1 MNNTHPV
8 QNIWVG
14 VDPAKQGSERSVK
27 MMSVE
32 SMELM
37 LNEARMDERKNQAA
51 LVSFRLDEIANKI
64 LNRELSG
71 VEAAEL
77 LNQIADH
84 IITQSYDQH

>member
-1 MNNTHPV
+1 MQNTP

-14 VDPAKQGSERSVK
+14 VDPAKPGSDRSIT

-37 LNEARMDERKNQAA
+37 LNEARIDERKNQAA
-51 LVSFRLDEIANKI
+51 LVSFRLEEVANQI
-64 LNRELSG
+64 LNRELNG

-77 LNQIADH
+77 LNH
-84 IITQSYDQH
+84 ITEGILNQAQAQH

>member
-1 MNNTHPV
+1 MQNTT
-8 QNIWVG
+8 QNIWMG
-14 VDPAKQGSERSVK
+14 VDPAKPGSDRSVT

-32 SMELM
+32 SMELI

-51 LVSFRLDEIANKI
+51 LVSSRLEEIANQI
-64 LNRELSG
+64 LNRELNG

-77 LNQIADH
+77 LNQIAEH

>member
-1 MNNTHPV
+1 MQNTT

-14 VDPAKQGSERSVK
+14 VDPAKPGSERTVT
-27 MMSVE
+27 MTTVE

-51 LVSFRLDEIANKI
+51 LVSFRLDEIANQI
-64 LNRELSG
+64 LNRELNG

-77 LNQIADH
+77 LNQVAEGILNHA
-84 IITQSYDQH
+84 QAQH

>member
-14 VDPAKQGSERSVK
+14 VDPAKLGSDRSIT

-37 LNEARMDERKNQAA
+37 LNEVRMDERKNQAA
-51 LVSFRLDEIANKI
+51 LVSFRLDEIANQI
-64 LNRELSG
+64 LNRELNG

-77 LNQIADH
+77 LNQVAEGILNQA
-84 IITQSYDQH
+84 QAQH

>member
-14 VDPAKQGSERSVK
+14 VDPAKPGSDRSVT

-37 LNEARMDERKNQAA
+37 LNEARMDERKNQAVI
-51 LVSFRLDEIANKI
+51 VSNYMETMAAKI
-64 LNRELSG
+64 LNREMNCK
-71 VEAAEL
+71 EAAEL
-77 LNQIADH
+77 LYQVAERMINQSH
-84 IITQSYDQH
+84 EQH

>member
-1 MNNTHPV
+1 
-8 QNIWVG
+8 
-14 VDPAKQGSERSVK
+14 

-51 LVSFRLDEIANKI
+51 LVSFRLEEIANQI
-64 LNRELSG
+64 LNRELNG

-77 LNQIADH
+77 LNQIAEG
-84 IITQSYDQH
+84 ILNQTQAQH

>member
-1 MNNTHPV
+1 MQNTT

-14 VDPAKQGSERSVK
+14 VDPAKPDSDRSVT

-51 LVSFRLDEIANKI
+51 LVSFRLDEIANQI
-64 LNRELSG
+64 LNRELNG

-77 LNQIADH
+77 LNQIAEG
-84 IITQSYDQH
+84 ILNQTQAQH

>member
-1 MNNTHPV
+1 MQNTT

-14 VDPAKQGSERSVK
+14 VDPDKPGSERTVT
-27 MMSVE
+27 MTTVE

-51 LVSFRLDEIANKI
+51 LVSFRLDEIANQI
-64 LNRELSG
+64 LNRELNG

-77 LNQIADH
+77 LNQVAEGILNHA
-84 IITQSYDQH
+84 QAQH

>member
-1 MNNTHPV
+1 MQNTT
-8 QNIWVG
+8 QNIWMG
-14 VDPAKQGSERSVK
+14 VDPAKPGSDRSVT

-32 SMELM
+32 SMELI

-51 LVSFRLDEIANKI
+51 LVSFRLDEIANQI

-77 LNQIADH
+77 LNQIAEH